1 MEWKIGRKYGE
12 ERRLMFGTWSLW
24 EKESGGWGG
33 LTGLW
38 GGLILYSNN
47 FKKKLHMYESFTDKV
62 TRVYN

>member
-1 MEWKIGRKYGE
+1 
-12 ERRLMFGTWSLW
+12 MFGTWSLW